1 MNEKQTA
8 SHIFLHKFIF
18 FGNNLAMKVRKIRE
32 FNQNL
37 DEKESR
43 RQNNEERKNG
53 H

>member
-1 MNEKQTA
+1 MRSKQLL
-8 SHIFLHKFIF
+8 IFFCINSFF